1 LAEVKWIKI
10 TTDMFDNRKIKHLR
24 KMPEGNNIVLIWVML
39 LTMAG
44 RCNASGMIFLTE
56 NIPYTTK
63 MLADELDFDENTI
76 ILALRVLSEFGMIVF
91 DTDKFAIQNWEE
103 HQNVEGMDKIREQTR
118 KRVAKYRENQKKLLL
133 GSNPKCVYC
142 GEYGDT
148 VDHVIPK
155 SCGGTDDK
163 SNTVCSC
170 LSCNMQKNDYELSRF
185 LNNRLLLKEKVDIQS
200 IITNPV
206 LQKYVS
212 YDSQK
217 GKFVTHC
224 NATNRYQ
231 VTQGNAIDI
240 DIDKEIDIDN
250 NIITEKSNNELLQTK
265 NEHINYQK
273 IVDEYN
279 SICVSLSKVKKITN
293 ARKKSIN
300 ARLKIYTFDEIIE
313 VFKKAE
319 SSDFLKGANNINFQ
333 AGFDW
338 LMADKNMA
346 KVLEGKYDNKKT
358 FNKPTTTIEKPKTT
372 NKFNSFSQRNYTQEE
387 LDELERKLLSK

>member
-1 LAEVKWIKI
+1 MADVKWIKI

-91 DTDKFAIQNWEE
+91 DEKNFSISNWQE
-103 HQNVEGMDKIREQTR
+103 HQNIDGMEKIKEQNR
-118 KRVAKYRENQKKLLL
+118 KRVAKYREKQKLLACNVT
-133 GSNPKCVYC
+133 SNV
-142 GEYGDT
+142 T
-148 VDHVIPK
+148 VTE
-155 SCGGTDDK
+155 S
-163 SNTVCSC
+163 
-170 LSCNMQKNDYELSRF
+170 
-185 LNNRLLLKEKVDIQS
+185 
-200 IITNPV
+200 
-206 LQKYVS
+206 
-212 YDSQK
+212 
-217 GKFVTHC
+217 
-224 NATNRYQ
+224 
-231 VTQGNAIDI
+231 NAIDI

-250 NIITEKSNNELLQTK
+250 NVITEKSNNELLQTK

-319 SSDFLKGANNINFQ
+319 ASDFLKGANNINFQ
-333 AGFDW
+333 ASFDW

-346 KVLEGKYDNKKT
+346 KVLEGKYDNKKS
-358 FNKPTTTIEKPKTT
+358 FNQPTTTIEKPKTT
-372 NKFNSFSQRNYTQEE
+372 NKFNSFSQRQYTSEQ

>member
-1 LAEVKWIKI
+1 MAEVKWIKI

-91 DTDKFAIQNWEE
+91 DEKNFSISNWQE
-103 HQNVEGMDKIREQTR
+103 HQNIDGMEKIKEQNR
-118 KRVAKYRENQKKLLL
+118 KRVAKYREKQKLLACNVT
-133 GSNPKCVYC
+133 SNV
-142 GEYGDT
+142 T
-148 VDHVIPK
+148 VTE
-155 SCGGTDDK
+155 S
-163 SNTVCSC
+163 
-170 LSCNMQKNDYELSRF
+170 
-185 LNNRLLLKEKVDIQS
+185 
-200 IITNPV
+200 
-206 LQKYVS
+206 
-212 YDSQK
+212 
-217 GKFVTHC
+217 
-224 NATNRYQ
+224 
-231 VTQGNAIDI
+231 NAIDI

-250 NIITEKSNNELLQTK
+250 NIIKEKSNNELLQTK

-319 SSDFLKGANNINFQ
+319 ASDFLKGANNINFQ

-346 KVLEGKYDNKKT
+346 KVLEGKYDNKKS
-358 FNKPTTTIEKPKTT
+358 FNQPTTTIEKPKTT
-372 NKFNSFSQRNYTQEE
+372 NKFNSFSQRQYTTEQ

>member
-1 LAEVKWIKI
+1 
-10 TTDMFDNRKIKHLR
+10 
-24 KMPEGNNIVLIWVML
+24 MPEGNNIVLIWVML

-91 DTDKFAIQNWEE
+91 DEKNFSISNWQE
-103 HQNVEGMDKIREQTR
+103 HQNIDGMEKIKEQNR
-118 KRVAKYRENQKKLLL
+118 KRVAKYREKQKLLECNVT
-133 GSNPKCVYC
+133 SNV
-142 GEYGDT
+142 T
-148 VDHVIPK
+148 VTE
-155 SCGGTDDK
+155 S
-163 SNTVCSC
+163 
-170 LSCNMQKNDYELSRF
+170 
-185 LNNRLLLKEKVDIQS
+185 
-200 IITNPV
+200 
-206 LQKYVS
+206 
-212 YDSQK
+212 
-217 GKFVTHC
+217 
-224 NATNRYQ
+224 
-231 VTQGNAIDI
+231 NAIDI

-250 NIITEKSNNELLQTK
+250 YIIEEKSNNELLQTK

-319 SSDFLKGANNINFQ
+319 ASDFLKGANNINFQ

-346 KVLEGKYDNKKT
+346 KVLEGKYDNKKS
-358 FNKPTTTIEKPKTT
+358 FNQPTTTIEKPKTT
-372 NKFNSFSQRNYTQEE
+372 NKFNSFSQRQYTSEQ

>member
-1 LAEVKWIKI
+1 MAEVKWIKI

-76 ILALRVLSEFGMIVF
+76 ILALKVLSEFGMIVF
-91 DTDKFAIQNWEE
+91 NENNFAISNWEE

-118 KRVAKYRENQKKLLL
+118 KRVAKYRENQKLLQCNVT
-133 GSNPKCVYC
+133 SN
-142 GEYGDT
+142 
-148 VDHVIPK
+148 
-155 SCGGTDDK
+155 
-163 SNTVCSC
+163 
-170 LSCNMQKNDYELSRF
+170 
-185 LNNRLLLKEKVDIQS
+185 
-200 IITNPV
+200 
-206 LQKYVS
+206 
-212 YDSQK
+212 
-217 GKFVTHC
+217 GK
-224 NATNRYQ
+224 
-231 VTQGNAIDI
+231 VTQSNAIDI

-250 NIITEKSNNELLQTK
+250 NIITEKSNNELLQVK
-265 NEHINYQK
+265 KENINYQK

-300 ARLKIYTFDEIIE
+300 ARLKIYSQEEIIE

-319 SSDFLKGANNINFQ
+319 ASNFLKGANNINFK
-333 AGFDW
+333 ADFDW

-346 KVLEGKYDNKKT
+346 KVLEGKYDNKKS
-358 FNKPTTTIEKPKTT
+358 FNQPTTTIEKPKTT
-372 NKFNSFSQRNYTQEE
+372 NKFNSFSQRQYTTEQ

>member
-1 LAEVKWIKI
+1 MAEVKWIKI

-91 DTDKFAIQNWEE
+91 DEKNFSISNWQE
-103 HQNVEGMDKIREQTR
+103 HQNIDGMEKIKEQNR
-118 KRVAKYRENQKKLLL
+118 KRVAKYREKQKLLACNVT
-133 GSNPKCVYC
+133 SN
-142 GEYGDT
+142 
-148 VDHVIPK
+148 
-155 SCGGTDDK
+155 
-163 SNTVCSC
+163 
-170 LSCNMQKNDYELSRF
+170 
-185 LNNRLLLKEKVDIQS
+185 
-200 IITNPV
+200 
-206 LQKYVS
+206 
-212 YDSQK
+212 
-217 GKFVTHC
+217 VT
-224 NATNRYQ
+224 
-231 VTQGNAIDI
+231 VTQSNAIDI

-319 SSDFLKGANNINFQ
+319 ASDFLKGANNINFQ

-346 KVLEGKYDNKKT
+346 KVLEGKYDNKKS
-358 FNKPTTTIEKPKTT
+358 FNQPTTTIEKPKTT
-372 NKFNSFSQRNYTQEE
+372 NKFNSFSQRQYTSEQ

>member
-1 LAEVKWIKI
+1 MAEVKWIKI

-91 DTDKFAIQNWEE
+91 DEKSFSISNWEE
-103 HQNVEGMDKIREQTR
+103 HQNIDGMERIREQNRIR
-118 KRVAKYRENQKKLLL
+118 KQRQREREKDKLLAL
-133 GSNPKCVYC
+133 EDRSVTC
-142 GEYGDT
+142 
-148 VDHVIPK
+148 HVT
-155 SCGGTDDK
+155 SHQ
-163 SNTVCSC
+163 N
-170 LSCNMQKNDYELSRF
+170 
-185 LNNRLLLKEKVDIQS
+185 
-200 IITNPV
+200 
-206 LQKYVS
+206 
-212 YDSQK
+212 
-217 GKFVTHC
+217 H
-224 NATNRYQ
+224 AT
-231 VTQGNAIDI
+231 
-240 DIDKEIDIDN
+240 DIDKEIDIDIN
-250 NIITEKSNNELLQTK
+250 NNIIITEKGNNELLQTK

-300 ARLKIYTFDEIIE
+300 ARLKIYNFDEIIE

-319 SSDFLKGANNINFQ
+319 ASDFLKGANNINFQ

-346 KVLEGKYDNKKT
+346 KVLEGKYDNKKS
-358 FNKPTTTIEKPKTT
+358 FNQPTTTIEKPKTT
-372 NKFNSFSQRNYTQEE
+372 NKFNSFSQRQYTTEQ
-387 LDELERKLLSK
+387 LDELERKLLSR

>member
-1 LAEVKWIKI
+1 MAEVKWIKI

-91 DTDKFAIQNWEE
+91 DEKNFSISNWQE
-103 HQNVEGMDKIREQTR
+103 HQNIDGMEKIKEQNR
-118 KRVAKYRENQKKLLL
+118 KRVAKYREKQKLLACNVT
-133 GSNPKCVYC
+133 SNV
-142 GEYGDT
+142 T
-148 VDHVIPK
+148 VTE
-155 SCGGTDDK
+155 S
-163 SNTVCSC
+163 
-170 LSCNMQKNDYELSRF
+170 
-185 LNNRLLLKEKVDIQS
+185 
-200 IITNPV
+200 
-206 LQKYVS
+206 
-212 YDSQK
+212 
-217 GKFVTHC
+217 
-224 NATNRYQ
+224 
-231 VTQGNAIDI
+231 NAIDI

-250 NIITEKSNNELLQTK
+250 NIITKKNNNELLQTK

-319 SSDFLKGANNINFQ
+319 ASDFLKGANNINFQ
-333 AGFDW
+333 ASFDW

-346 KVLEGKYDNKKT
+346 KVLEGKYDNKKS
-358 FNKPTTTIEKPKTT
+358 FNQPTTTIEKPKTT
-372 NKFNSFSQRNYTQEE
+372 NKFNSFSQRQYTTEQ
-387 LDELERKLLSK
+387 LDELERKLLSR

>member
-91 DTDKFAIQNWEE
+91 DEKNFSISNWQE
-103 HQNVEGMDKIREQTR
+103 HQNIDGMEKIKEQNR
-118 KRVAKYRENQKKLLL
+118 KRVAKYREKQKLLACNVT
-133 GSNPKCVYC
+133 SNV
-142 GEYGDT
+142 T
-148 VDHVIPK
+148 VTE
-155 SCGGTDDK
+155 S
-163 SNTVCSC
+163 
-170 LSCNMQKNDYELSRF
+170 
-185 LNNRLLLKEKVDIQS
+185 
-200 IITNPV
+200 
-206 LQKYVS
+206 
-212 YDSQK
+212 
-217 GKFVTHC
+217 
-224 NATNRYQ
+224 
-231 VTQGNAIDI
+231 NAIDI

-319 SSDFLKGANNINFQ
+319 ASDFLKGANNINFQ

-346 KVLEGKYDNKKT
+346 KVLEGKYDNKKS
-358 FNKPTTTIEKPKTT
+358 FNQPTTTIEKPKTT
-372 NKFNSFSQRNYTQEE
+372 NKFNSFSQRKYTTEQ